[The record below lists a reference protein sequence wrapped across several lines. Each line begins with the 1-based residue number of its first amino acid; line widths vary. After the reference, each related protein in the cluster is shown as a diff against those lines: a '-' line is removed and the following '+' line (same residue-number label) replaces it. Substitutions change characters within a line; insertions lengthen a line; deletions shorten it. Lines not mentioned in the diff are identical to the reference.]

1 MIYLSYND
9 TNTSQGEMELFK
21 RIYKAK
27 SRIEWLGFIGFLGFM
42 GFLKSYQGE
51 PQYMFFGFFG
61 FFSYFFIG
69 YISREIPDERMTYNY
84 QRAKFA
90 MLKFYSSILAIL
102 WIFAILNNNYFHIQ
116 YVPMKVIELIVALV
130 FAFSLILNSVL
141 VYYYD
146 RVE

>member
-1 MIYLSYND
+1 MSGKVGKFKSKI
-9 TNTSQGEMELFK
+9 EL
-21 RIYKAK
+21 
-27 SRIEWLGFIGFLGFM
+27 LGFLGFLGFM

-69 YISREIPDERMTYNY
+69 YIAREIPDERMTYNY
-84 QRAKFA
+84 QRARLA
-90 MLKFYSSILAIL
+90 MMKFYSSLLAIL
-102 WIFAILNNNYFHIQ
+102 WTFAILNNNLFHIQ

-146 RVE
+146 KVE